1 MKKYLFLIP
10 FFFLGILNAQKK
22 KEDDSDKKEKAE
34 KTIADLTKSSKKISG
49 LFTIYQDTISG
60 GIKMVV
66 KENQL
71 NKDFIYFSQ
80 IADGVTEA
88 GSFRGYYQGSSI
100 FNIKRYFNKIEI
112 IAPNTNFYFDPE
124 NPLSKSKNAN
134 TSDALIASNKILA
147 HDKETGLYLIDANNL
162 FLSEALT
169 RVKSPRGPGASPTA
183 FSLGSF
189 DKNKSKIKAIKN
201 YPENTNIKT
210 EYVYKN
216 PSVLNSGSNA
226 IQDGRNVSIKIFHS
240 FLKMPEEG
248 YKHRLDSPK
257 VGYFA
262 TKINDMTSIETTN
275 YHDLAHRWRLIK
287 KNPAQA
293 VSEPVTPITWW
304 IENSTPLEWRDII
317 KEGVLAWNEAFEKAG
332 FKNALVVKIQP
343 DDATWDAGDIRYNVL
358 RWTSSPNP
366 PFGGYGPSMTN
377 PKTGEIIG
385 ADIMLEFIHFTYRI
399 FYDKLYSDASKNMAL
414 ETSALGADSIKNIPV
429 YCSSG
434 SLMHENMMLGRAFL
448 EISDASVDELKKI
461 TREGMKALIMHEV
474 GHTLGLN
481 HNMKAS
487 VVYSP
492 EQLADAD
499 FIKGK
504 ALTGSVMDYAAIN
517 LTLDRKKQGQY
528 FDMAIGPYD
537 IWAIQF
543 GYTPFKNDQ
552 ELTDL
557 LLRSTE
563 PKLIFGNDADD
574 MRSSSRGIDPRVMT
588 GDLSGDQITYSIDR
602 FKIVNNAL
610 KKIKNKM
617 TKEGENYEDLRRA
630 FYTLSSGAAGAGVV
644 LSRFIGGVYVD
655 RSTVGQKGS
664 TKPYTPVGL
673 SDQKRAMNA
682 IKNYVFAPNAFTSPN
697 NVYDYL
703 ARQRRGQDFGS
714 GPEDPKIHDL
724 VLGHQTRV
732 LSHLMHPNT
741 LQRIM
746 DSELYGNQYGLSVF
760 MNDLNDAIFKV
771 DIKGSVNTFRQN
783 LQAVYVRR
791 LIEMVTG
798 TSANKFKVPAKSL
811 AVYHLNKI
819 EKRTKRPK
827 GDVGS
832 IAHRIHLNTLIT
844 NALKEIK

>member
-10 FFFLGILNAQKK
+10 FFILGILNAQKK

-60 GIKMVV
+60 SIKMVV
-66 KENQL
+66 RENQL

-88 GSFRGYYQGSSI
+88 GSYRGSYQGSSI
-100 FNIKRYFNKIEI
+100 LNIKRYFNKIEI

-124 NPLSKSKNAN
+124 NTLSKSKNAN

-147 HDKETGLYLIDANNL
+147 HDKETRLYLIDANNL

-169 RVKSPRGPGASPTA
+169 RVKSPRGPGANPMA

-216 PSVLNSGSNA
+216 PSVLNSGSSA

-240 FLKMPEEG
+240 FLKMPKEG

-275 YHDLAHRWRLIK
+275 YHDLVHRWRLIK
-287 KNPAQA
+287 KNPTQA

-399 FYDKLYSDASKNMAL
+399 FYDKLYSDATKNMTLKTPAL
-414 ETSALGADSIKNIPV
+414 AADSIKNTPI

-434 SLMHENMMLGRAFL
+434 NLMHENMMLGRAFL

-487 VVYSP
+487 VIYSP

-517 LTLDRKKQGQY
+517 LTLDPDKQGQY
-528 FDMAIGPYD
+528 FDMAVGPYD

-557 LLRSTE
+557 LVRSTE

-574 MRSSSRGIDPRVMT
+574 MRSSFRGIDPRVMT
-588 GDLSGDQITYSIDR
+588 GDLSGDQIAYSIDR

-610 KKIKNKM
+610 KEIKNKM

-630 FYTLSSGAAGAGVV
+630 FYTLSSGATGAGIV

-664 TKPYTPVGL
+664 TKPYTPVSL

-697 NVYDYL
+697 DIYGYL
-703 ARQRRGQDFGS
+703 ARQRRGFDFFS

-724 VLGHQTRV
+724 VLGNQTRV

-771 DIKGSVNTFRQN
+771 DYKGSVNTFRQN
-783 LQAVYVRR
+783 LQAVYVKR
-791 LIEMVTG
+791 LIDMVTG
-798 TSANKFKVPAKSL
+798 ASSDKFKVPAKSL
-811 AVYHLNKI
+811 AVYHLNTI

-827 GDVGS
+827 GDVSS

>member
-10 FFFLGILNAQKK
+10 FFFLGILTAQKK
-22 KEDDSDKKEKAE
+22 KEDNSDKKEKAE

-60 GIKMVV
+60 SIKMIVR
-66 KENQL
+66 ENQL

-88 GSFRGYYQGSSI
+88 GSWRGYYQGSSI

-112 IAPNTNFYFDPE
+112 ISPNTNFYFDPE
-124 NPLSKSKNAN
+124 NPLSRSKNAN
-134 TSDALIASNKILA
+134 TSNALIASNKILA
-147 HDKETGLYLIDANNL
+147 HEKETGLYLIDANNL
-162 FLSEALT
+162 FLSEVLT
-169 RVKSPRGPGASPTA
+169 RVKFPRGPGASPKA

-189 DKNKSKIKAIKN
+189 DKNKSKIEAIKN

-210 EYVYKN
+210 EYVFKN
-216 PSVLNSGSNA
+216 PSVINSGSSA

-248 YKHRLDSPK
+248 YEPRLDSPK

-262 TKINDMTSIETTN
+262 TQINDMTSIETTN
-275 YHDLAHRWRLIK
+275 YRDLVHRWRLIK
-287 KNPAQA
+287 KNPDQA
-293 VSEPVTPITWW
+293 ISEPLKPIIWW
-304 IENSTPLEWRDII
+304 IENSTPLQWRDVI

-343 DDATWDAGDIRYNVL
+343 ENATWDAGDIRYNVL

-385 ADIMLEFIHFTYRI
+385 ADIMLEFIHFTSRI
-399 FYDKLYSDASKNMAL
+399 FYDKIISNAYTNMAL
-414 ETSALGADSIKNIPV
+414 ETPALDDSIKNTTL

-434 SLMHENMMLGRAFL
+434 NIMHKNIMLGRTFL

-487 VVYSP
+487 VIYSP

-504 ALTGSVMDYAAIN
+504 ALTGSVMDYATIN
-517 LTLDRKKQGQY
+517 LTLDPDKQGQY
-528 FDMAIGPYD
+528 FDMAVGSYD

-588 GDLSGDQITYSIDR
+588 GDLSGDQIAYSIDR

-630 FYTLSSGAAGAGVV
+630 FYTLNSQAAGAGVV

-682 IKNYVFAPNAFTSPN
+682 IKNYVFAPSAFTSPN
-697 NVYDYL
+697 NVYGYL
-703 ARQRRGQDFGS
+703 AKQRRGQDFGG

-724 VLGHQTRV
+724 VLGYQTQV

-746 DSELYGNQYGLSVF
+746 DSGLYGNQYKLSAF
-760 MNDLNDAIFKV
+760 MSDLDNAIFKA
-771 DIKGSVNTFRQN
+771 DNKGSVNTFRQN
-783 LQAVYVRR
+783 LQAVYVKR
-791 LIEMVTG
+791 LIEMISG
-798 TSANKFKVPAKSL
+798 ASSNKFKVPAKSL

-819 EKRTKRPK
+819 VKRTKSSK
-827 GDVGS
+827 GDVS
-832 IAHRIHLNTLIT
+832 SVAHRMYLNTLIT

>member
-10 FFFLGILNAQKK
+10 FFFLGILTAQKK
-22 KEDDSDKKEKAE
+22 KEDNSEKKEKAE

-60 GIKMVV
+60 SIKMIVR
-66 KENQL
+66 ENQL

-88 GSFRGYYQGSSI
+88 GSWRGYYQGSSI

-112 IAPNTNFYFDPE
+112 VSPNTNFYFDPE
-124 NPLSKSKNAN
+124 NPLSRSKNAN

-147 HDKETGLYLIDANNL
+147 HEKETGLYLIDANNL
-162 FLSEALT
+162 FLSEVLT
-169 RVKSPRGPGASPTA
+169 RVKSPRGPGASPKA

-189 DKNKSKIKAIKN
+189 DKNKSKIEAIKN

-216 PSVLNSGSNA
+216 PSVINSGSSA

-248 YKHRLDSPK
+248 YEPRLDSPK

-262 TKINDMTSIETTN
+262 TQINDMTSIETTN
-275 YHDLAHRWRLIK
+275 YRDLVHRWRLIK
-287 KNPAQA
+287 KNPDQA
-293 VSEPVTPITWW
+293 ISEPLKPIIWW
-304 IENSTPLEWRDII
+304 IENSTPLQWRDVI

-343 DDATWDAGDIRYNVL
+343 ENATWDAGDIRYNVL

-385 ADIMLEFIHFTYRI
+385 ADIMLEFIHFTSRI
-399 FYDKLYSDASKNMAL
+399 FYDKIISNAYTNMAL
-414 ETSALGADSIKNIPV
+414 ETPALVDSIKNTPL

-434 SLMHENMMLGRAFL
+434 NIMHKNIMLGRTFL

-487 VVYSP
+487 VIYSP

-504 ALTGSVMDYAAIN
+504 ALTGSVMDYATIN
-517 LTLDRKKQGQY
+517 LTLDPDKQGQY
-528 FDMAIGPYD
+528 FDMAVGSYD

-588 GDLSGDQITYSIDR
+588 GDLSGDQIAYSIDR

-630 FYTLSSGAAGAGVV
+630 FYTLNSQAAGAGVV

-682 IKNYVFAPNAFTSPN
+682 IKNYVFAPSAFTSPN
-697 NVYDYL
+697 NVYGYL
-703 ARQRRGQDFGS
+703 AKQRRGQDFGG

-724 VLGHQTRV
+724 VLGYQTQV

-746 DSELYGNQYGLSVF
+746 DSGLYGNQYKLSAF
-760 MNDLNDAIFKV
+760 MSDLDNAIFKA
-771 DIKGSVNTFRQN
+771 DNKGSVNTFRQN
-783 LQAVYVRR
+783 LQAVYVKR
-791 LIEMVTG
+791 LIEMISG
-798 TSANKFKVPAKSL
+798 ASSNKFKVPAKSL

-819 EKRTKRPK
+819 VKRTKSSK
-827 GDVGS
+827 GDVS
-832 IAHRIHLNTLIT
+832 SVAHRMHLNTLIT